1 MALPLI
7 LVAVAVAA
15 GAKGATD
22 GVQGGVKIKKASD
35 TMKVAKEKQETA
47 IALFKSVNESTVSL
61 MDKVGE
67 TEMKILDTFDDFSNL
82 IEKMQGRP
90 KFEKIEKAG
99 VVIEEYKAEELKNV
113 SAGAGLLLGGLGG
126 SAAGTAGGFAAAG
139 ATTSAVMALG
149 TASTGTAI
157 GSLSGV
163 AATNATLA
171 ALGGGAVAAGGGGM
185 ALGTMVLG
193 GATLGIGLLVGGI
206 IFNKT
211 GEHLSQKADEALE
224 QANKTEKEVN
234 NIVAYLEELS
244 QYANKFYDSL
254 VLVKNSYDKHIELLD
269 HIINFNEK
277 TQWNEFTQKEKITT
291 ENAIMLVGLMYKMCK
306 TKLVLKDTNENGIN
320 EVNIKDIDETIAD
333 SNKMMLEINKE

>member
-1 MALPLI
+1 MALPLV
-7 LVAVAVAA
+7 LAAVAIAA

-22 GVQGGVKIKKASD
+22 GVKGGVKIKKASD
-35 TMKVAKEKQETA
+35 TMKAAKERQESA
-47 IALFKSVNESTVSL
+47 IALFKKENESTVSL

-67 TEMKILDTFDDFSNL
+67 TEMKILDTFDDFSDL
-82 IEKMQGRP
+82 IEKIQGRP

-185 ALGTMVLG
+185 ALGTVVLG

-206 IFNKT
+206 IFKKT

-224 QANKTEKEVN
+224 QAKRTEKEVN
-234 NIVAYLEELS
+234 DIVKYLEELS
-244 QYANKFYDSL
+244 QYANKFFDSL
-254 VLVKNSYDKHIELLD
+254 VVVKKSYDKHIELLD

-277 TQWNEFTQKEKITT
+277 TQWNEFTQKEKTT
-291 ENAIMLVGLMYKMCK
+291 VENAIMLVGLMYKMCK

-320 EVNIKDIDETIAD
+320 EVNTKDINEAITD
-333 SNKMMLEINKE
+333 SNKIMIEINKI

>member
-22 GVQGGVKIKKASD
+22 GVKGGVKIKKASD
-35 TMKVAKEKQETA
+35 TMKAAKGKQESA
-47 IALFKSVNESTVSL
+47 VALFKKVNESTVSL

-82 IEKMQGRP
+82 IEKIQGRP
-90 KFEKIEKAG
+90 EFKKIEKAG

-185 ALGTMVLG
+185 ALGTMLLG
-193 GATLGIGLLVGGI
+193 GATLGVGLLVGGI

-211 GEHLSQKADEALE
+211 GEHLSKKADEALK
-224 QANKTEKEVN
+224 QAKRTENDVNK
-234 NIVAYLEELS
+234 IVTYLKELS
-244 QYANKFYDSL
+244 EYANKFYDSL
-254 VLVKNSYDKHIELLD
+254 ISVKTIYDKHINLLD
-269 HIINFNEK
+269 HIINFSEK
-277 TQWNEFTQKEKITT
+277 TQWNDFTLKEKITT

-320 EVNIKDIDETIAD
+320 EVNTKDINETIAD
-333 SNKMMLEINKE
+333 SNKMMLEINKV